1 MIFLLLDF
9 LLSFSSGVPTFFV
22 LLNFLLYSKD
32 RLFSFIFIPL
42 IIDLF
47 LTNTYF
53 LNTIL
58 FVLIF
63 VFIKHLKIT
72 KTNFLHYLLLITLVY
87 LLYVFGLGLIQG
99 YSFLYLGK
107 FILVN
112 YFVNLIF
119 YSLCYKILK
128 KYIKLSR

>member
-1 MIFLLLDF
+1 MIFLFFDI
-9 LLSFSSGVPTFFV
+9 LLSFFSGIPTFFV

-32 RLFSFIFIPL
+32 KLFSFIFIPL

-58 FVLIF
+58 FVVIF
-63 VFIKHLKIT
+63 VFVKHLKIT
-72 KTNFLHYLLLITLVY
+72 KTSFFHYLFLITLIY
-87 LLYVFGLGLIQG
+87 FLYVFSLGLIKG
-99 YSFLYLGK
+99 YSILYLIK
-107 FILVN
+107 FMISN
-112 YFVNLIF
+112 YFINFIF
-119 YSLCYKILK
+119 YFLCYKILK

>member
-1 MIFLLLDF
+1 MIFLFFDF
-9 LLSFSSGVPTFFV
+9 LLSFFSGVPTFFV

-58 FVLIF
+58 FIVIF

-72 KTNFLHYLLLITLVY
+72 KTSFLHYLILITLVY
-87 LLYVFGLGLIQG
+87 LLYVFSLGLIKG
-99 YSFLYLGK
+99 YSLFYLGK